1 MTTKKQSKEAQ
12 RKQGRL
18 QGWVAPILII
28 LALFLASCGGA
39 PAAPAAPATTE
50 EPAPAAAE
58 ATEPAEEVAEAT
70 EAPAAAPA
78 EKTKVAFWY
87 DPTFS
92 AEQSACFVAQ
102 VVDTFNAQSKLA
114 EVEATAQPNNWD
126 ATRTA
131 LAGGSG
137 PDVVTTP
144 GPSFAFELAKAGQ
157 LAPLDD
163 FAQEFGWA
171 DIFVPWALDLGKV
184 DGVLYS
190 IPAEQESLVLYYNKT
205 LFDEKG
211 WQPPKTIDELM
222 ALSEK
227 IAAEDII
234 PFAHANAEWR
244 AANEWFVGEMLN
256 HGAGPQSVYEALT
269 GKRAWDDP
277 EFVAALEILN
287 TMQKNGWFMGGL
299 DRYYTTPGDEAGA
312 TFGDGK
318 AAMKIEGTWFLGE
331 IDNFFGEAAGN
342 QNEWDWVPVPST
354 GGEAIFD
361 LGIGSTYSIN
371 KNTQSPQAV
380 AEFITYLF
388 SPETQARL
396 VVECNYGAAPVRL
409 EAGALEGIDPRRA
422 RVYEALAEAS
432 VSNNYG
438 YTTWT
443 FWPPKSDVYIY
454 EEVEKVWAGDI
465 TSEQYLA
472 GLQKLFAE
480 ELEAGDIP
488 PIPTRE

>member
-1 MTTKKQSKEAQ
+1 MKAKKYSNVAQAKQS
-12 RKQGRL
+12 RL
-18 QGWVAPILII
+18 QYWLTPLLI
-28 LALFLASCGGA
+28 LFLVSCGTSVA
-39 PAAPAAPATTE
+39 PAAPENKE
-50 EPAPAAAE
+50 EPAQAAAV
-58 ATEPAEEVAEAT
+58 PAELAEAT

-78 EKTKVAFWY
+78 EKSIVTYWY
-87 DPTFS
+87 DPSFN
-92 AEQSACFVAQ
+92 AEQTACFVKE

-114 EVEATAQPNNWD
+114 TVETTAQANNWD

-131 LAGGSG
+131 LAGGGG

-144 GPSFAFELAKAGQ
+144 GPSFAFELAQAGQ
-157 LAPLDD
+157 LVSLDD
-163 FAQEFGWA
+163 FAKQFGWSE
-171 DIFVPWALDLGKV
+171 IFVPWALDLGKV

-227 IAAEDII
+227 IAAEGII

-244 AANEWFVGEMLN
+244 PANEWFVGEMLN
-256 HGAGPQSVYEALT
+256 HGAGPQKVYEALV
-269 GKRAWDDP
+269 GKRAWNDP
-277 EFVAALEILN
+277 DFVTALETLN
-287 TMQKNGWFMGGL
+287 TMQQKGWFMGGL

-312 TFGDGK
+312 AFGDGK

-342 QNEWDWVPVPST
+342 KNEWDWTPMPSSS
-354 GGEAIFD
+354 GEAIYD

-371 KNTQSPQAV
+371 KNTPRPEAV

-396 VVECNYGAAPVRL
+396 VVKCNYGSAPVRL
-409 EAGALEGIDPRRA
+409 KADALTGIDPRRA
-422 RVYEALAEAS
+422 RVFGALAEAS
-432 VSNNYG
+432 VANNYG

-443 FWPPKSDVYIY
+443 FWPPKSDTYIY
-454 EEVEKVWAGDI
+454 EEIEKVWAGDM
-465 TSEQYLA
+465 TSQEYLE
-472 GLQKLFAE
+472 GLQKLFDE
-480 ELEAGDIP
+480 ELKAGSIP
-488 PIPTRE
+488 PIPAR